1 MEKNTLYM
9 AKVTRI
15 YRSFSFERSFFSVR
29 KHKTEKCPALK
40 RYEQRFVR
48 GLKNNKRR
56 NVRAENCPRIWAVI
70 IAVSG

>member
-1 MEKNTLYM
+1 M

-48 GLKNNKRR
+48 GLK
-56 NVRAENCPRIWAVI
+56 IT
-70 IAVSG
+70 SGEMSGRKIVLEFGR